1 MSNNTGN
8 DMSNELA
15 NKEESIP
22 GTMEDLRNVKKF
34 WDHYKIPIR
43 EEDMAWVDQKLNSK
57 DETLSLPDKKR
68 IQFLIAFGHCT
79 DTEVFKDE
87 VFNKTNE
94 NSKKIVYNYQFNEDV
109 DDMLTKKEK

>member
-1 MSNNTGN
+1 MS
-8 DMSNELA
+8 DELA
-15 NKEESIP
+15 NKEENIP

-43 EEDMAWVDQKLNSK
+43 KEDMDWVDKKLDSK
-57 DETLSLPDKKR
+57 NENLSLPDKKR

-79 DTEVFKDE
+79 NTEVFKDE

-94 NSKKIVYNYQFNEDV
+94 NSKKIVYEYQFNEDV
-109 DDMLTKKEK
+109 DNMLANKDK

>member
-1 MSNNTGN
+1 MN
-8 DMSNELA
+8 DELA
-15 NKEESIP
+15 NKEENIP

-43 EEDMAWVDQKLNSK
+43 EEDLAWVNQKINTK
-57 DETLSLPDKKR
+57 DETLSFQDKKR

-79 DTEVFKDE
+79 DTEVFRDE

-94 NSKKIVYNYQFNEDV
+94 NSKKIVYNYQFNED
-109 DDMLTKKEK
+109 LTIALTDEEK

>member
-1 MSNNTGN
+1 MN
-8 DMSNELA
+8 DELA
-15 NKEESIP
+15 SKKESIP

-43 EEDMAWVDQKLNSK
+43 AEDLAWVDEKINAK
-57 DETLSLPDKKR
+57 DDTLSFQDKKR
-68 IQFLIAFGHCT
+68 IQFLIAYGHCT

-94 NSKKIVYNYQFNEDV
+94 NSKKIVYKYQFNED
-109 DDMLTKKEK
+109 LTTALTDEEV

>member
-1 MSNNTGN
+1 MEDALKNTKQA
-8 DMSNELA
+8 D
-15 NKEESIP
+15 IP

-43 EEDMAWVDQKLNSK
+43 PDDIKWVEGLLSRQDTTLTL
-57 DETLSLPDKKR
+57 DEKKR

-87 VFNKTNE
+87 VFLKTNE
-94 NSKKIVYNYQFNEDV
+94 NSKKIVYEYQFNEDV
-109 DDMLTKKEK
+109 EKMLTGED

>member
-1 MSNNTGN
+1 MS
-8 DMSNELA
+8 DELA
-15 NKEESIP
+15 DTKKDNIP

-43 EEDMAWVDQKLNSK
+43 SEDLAWVDEKLQSK
-57 DETLSLPDKKR
+57 DETLSFDDKKK
-68 IQFLIAFGHCT
+68 IQFMIAYGHCT

-94 NSKKIVYNYQFNEDV
+94 NSKKIVYEYQFNEDIERV
-109 DDMLTKKEK
+109 LSGSDDEES

>member
-1 MSNNTGN
+1 MN
-8 DMSNELA
+8 DELA
-15 NKEESIP
+15 NKKESIP

-43 EEDMAWVDQKLNSK
+43 KEDLDWVDKKINAK
-57 DETLSLPDKKR
+57 DETLSLQDKKR
-68 IQFLIAFGHCT
+68 VQFLIAFGHCT

-94 NSKKIVYNYQFNEDV
+94 NSKKIVYDYQFNED
-109 DDMLTKKEK
+109 LTTALTDEEK